1 MIRIMIL
8 IVLLCSLGCSSKNNK
23 LSNQERTR
31 KAASDQIR
39 MFVETGD
46 TTHLRTVFSSALL
59 EQLSVEGMTAIRAD
73 LIDQHGSIEGIEGP
87 FVDSTSEVRLSI
99 TFEKKVLDVWLTF
112 DSNQTV
118 SWVDITNAPMNDS
131 QRQDRVAPL
140 TDTALNNLTAID
152 DFAQRFNADTGF
164 VRLISL
170 LSPT

>member
-1 MIRIMIL
+1 
-8 IVLLCSLGCSSKNNK
+8 
-23 LSNQERTR
+23 
-31 KAASDQIR
+31 